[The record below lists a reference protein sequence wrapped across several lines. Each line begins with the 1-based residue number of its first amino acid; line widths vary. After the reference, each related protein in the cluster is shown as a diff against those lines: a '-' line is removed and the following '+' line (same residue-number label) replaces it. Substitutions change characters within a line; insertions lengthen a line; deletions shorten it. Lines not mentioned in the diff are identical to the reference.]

1 MCDLRTFVVE
11 GPSAKATELE
21 ISIFTQQSSRDHIQ
35 TTKSSIFL
43 IHCNVPSCLAC
54 FHSVLSTRIMQ
65 EPEIKAGEGLE
76 LEQIHNQNFV
86 CCNSLYRSPCYF
98 PNKMV
103 A

>member
-1 MCDLRTFVVE
+1 MCDLHTGVVE

-43 IHCNVPSCLAC
+43 IDGNVPSCLAC

-76 LEQIHNQNFV
+76 LE
-86 CCNSLYRSPCYF
+86 
-98 PNKMV
+98 
-103 A
+103 